1 MPTLGFSPEPTSPSA
16 GALTQNDRWRSE
28 RARLGY
34 PLAIAELRGLQLGCH
49 HASAAMGIG
58 VGDWALVT
66 NNLTG
71 AMIWALC
78 GDFAEDNPEGE
89 ISEAAAAQLGIQF
102 YNSGN

>member
-1 MPTLGFSPEPTSPSA
+1 
-16 GALTQNDRWRSE
+16 
-28 RARLGY
+28 
-34 PLAIAELRGLQLGCH
+34 
-49 HASAAMGIG
+49 MGIG